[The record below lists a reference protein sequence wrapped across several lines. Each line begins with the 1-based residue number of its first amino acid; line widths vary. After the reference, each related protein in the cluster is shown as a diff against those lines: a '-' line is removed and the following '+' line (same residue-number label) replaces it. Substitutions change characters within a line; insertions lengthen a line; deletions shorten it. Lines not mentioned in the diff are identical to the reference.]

1 MQQQAEKPQSG
12 IHHVT
17 LLTRNVQANVDFYV
31 GFLGLRLVKRTG
43 GYEDAEQLHLFYGD
57 AVGSPGTLITFLVW
71 EDGATGRVGHGQVF
85 EIALAVPP
93 LSLGEWMTRCLRH
106 GIAIQGPS
114 REFGET
120 VLRLRD
126 PDGFIVKLVAVD
138 TLAVHPWGDVLR
150 GPTRLRAVTILSEA
164 PEETA
169 AFMTRFGYRPGPVEG
184 STIRMVSDTDVIDI
198 RDGSGFV
205 EGVAGTGTADH
216 VALRAPDVPAIEALE
231 KQLSTLN
238 SSPTNVHDRKYFTS
252 LYVREPAGTLLEVAT
267 DGPGFTLDE
276 MPDRLGTTLMVPPG
290 DRDRAADIMVM
301 LPQFA
306 MPGEPRMPRR
316 ELPFVH
322 RFFTPDDPDGS
333 TIVLLHGSGGTEAD
347 LMPLAHRIAPR
358 ATLLGVR
365 GRAHEEGNARW
376 FRRLGPLSFDQAD
389 IRSEAEAFAAFVE
402 GAITAYGLDPA
413 RMLFMGLSNG
423 ANFAA
428 SVMGLQPGH
437 IRKAILLRPMMVLEE
452 PPEADLRETEVL
464 MIAGARDPFAGFG
477 APLAQWLERSG
488 AVFDLR
494 TISAGH
500 ELSGEDEAIARE
512 WLHMRTDN
520 RID

>member
-1 MQQQAEKPQSG
+1 MQQQAGKSRSG

-17 LLTRNVQANVDFYV
+17 LLTRNVQANVDFYA

-57 AVGSPGTLITFLVW
+57 AAGSPGTLITFLVW

-85 EIALAVPP
+85 EVALAVPP
-93 LSLGEWMTRCLRH
+93 TSLGEWMTRCLQH
-106 GIAIQGPS
+106 GVAIQGPS

-126 PDGFIVKLVAVD
+126 PDGFIVKLVAAD
-138 TLAVHPWGDVLR
+138 MEAAHPWGDAAR

-169 AFMTRFGYRPGPVEG
+169 AFMTRFGYQQGAVEG
-184 STIRMVSDTDVIDI
+184 NTTRMISDTDVIDI

-216 VALRAPDVPAIEALE
+216 VALRAPDVAAIEALE
-231 KQLSTLN
+231 KRLSTLN

-276 MPDRLGTTLMVPPG
+276 TPDRLGTTLMVPPG
-290 DRDRAADIMVM
+290 DENRAADLRVM

-322 RFFTPDDPDGS
+322 RFFTPEDPNGS
-333 TIVLLHGSGGTEAD
+333 TVVLLHGSGGTEAD

-358 ATLLGVR
+358 AALLGVR
-365 GRAHEEGNARW
+365 GRAHEEGSARW

-402 GAITAYGLDPA
+402 GAITAYGLDST
-413 RMLFMGLSNG
+413 RMIFIGLSNG

-452 PPEADLRETEVL
+452 APKADLRAAEVL
-464 MIAGARDPFAGFG
+464 MIAGARDPFSGFG
-477 APLAQWLERSG
+477 TPLAKWLEASG
-488 AVFDLR
+488 TALELH
-494 TISAGH
+494 TIGAGH
-500 ELSGEDEAIARE
+500 ELSGEDETIARE
-512 WLHMRTDN
+512 WLLTQEE
-520 RID
+520 

>member
-1 MQQQAEKPQSG
+1 MQQQAGKPQSG

-17 LLTRNVQANVDFYV
+17 LLTRNVQANVDFYA

-57 AVGSPGTLITFLVW
+57 AAGSPGTLITFLVW

-85 EIALAVPP
+85 EIALAVPV
-93 LSLGEWMTRCLRH
+93 SGLGEWMTRCLRH
-106 GIAIQGPS
+106 GVAIQGPS

-120 VLRLRD
+120 VLRLKD
-126 PDGFIVKLVAVD
+126 PDGFIVKLVAAD
-138 TLAVHPWGDVLR
+138 MEAAHPWGDAAR
-150 GPTRLRAVTILSEA
+150 GPARLRAVTILSEA

-184 STIRMVSDTDVIDI
+184 STMRMVSDTDVIDI

-216 VALRAPDVPAIEALE
+216 VALRAPDVAAIEALE

-267 DGPGFTLDE
+267 DGPGFTVDE
-276 MPDRLGTTLMVPPG
+276 PLDRLGTALMVPPG
-290 DRDRAADIMVM
+290 DQNRAADLRVM

-306 MPGEPRMPRR
+306 MQDEPRMPRR
-316 ELPFVH
+316 ELPFIH
-322 RFFTPDDPDGS
+322 RFFTPEDPDGS
-333 TIVLLHGSGGTEAD
+333 IVVLLHGSGGTEAD
-347 LMPLAHRIAPR
+347 LMPLAHRIAPK

-365 GRAHEEGNARW
+365 GRAYEEGSARW
-376 FRRLGPLSFDQAD
+376 FRRLGPISFDQAD

-402 GAITAYGLDPA
+402 GAIAAYGLDPA
-413 RMLFMGLSNG
+413 RMIFMGLSNG

-437 IRKAILLRPMMVLEE
+437 ISKAILLRPMMVLDE
-452 PPEADLRETEVL
+452 PPEADLAGAEALV
-464 MIAGARDPFAGFG
+464 IAGARDPFSGFG
-477 APLAQWLERSG
+477 KPLAQWLEGSG
-488 AVFDLR
+488 AILDR
-494 TISAGH
+494 HTIGAGH
-500 ELSGEDEAIARE
+500 ELSGEDETIARN
-512 WLHMRTDN
+512 WLLAQEQRTKG
-520 RID
+520 